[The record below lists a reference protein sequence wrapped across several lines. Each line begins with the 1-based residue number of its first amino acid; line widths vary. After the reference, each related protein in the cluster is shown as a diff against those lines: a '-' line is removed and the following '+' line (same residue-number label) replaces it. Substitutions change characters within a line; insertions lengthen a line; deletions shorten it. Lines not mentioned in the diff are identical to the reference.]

1 MEDGFARIKAEYVLV
16 DKKEDNKDVKKEG
29 VAPIKPLEK
38 RRGMDRQR
46 KSKML
51 KAKLEMGRN
60 EIRICHSVI
69 SGDDIKCKY
78 GDKCLALHSKEEYWA
93 KKPPD
98 IGTVCP
104 NFEQQGKCK
113 FSLSCVFARD
123 HTNPETLEQIE
134 KEPNTSWKPTIN
146 DQTMKLQINL
156 RKNLYKFERTEMAL
170 KEISTSIGCMERE
183 TTLDMGDLAR
193 KTYLA
198 PLTTV
203 GNLPFRRLCTEL
215 GAEITCSEMAMATQI
230 LKGQPSELS
239 LLKRHPSEKFFGIQL
254 AGGYPDSLGKAVELI
269 KDNFDVDFIDLNL
282 GCPLDCVNE
291 KGGGCSLASR
301 PNKLINVLKCMQTV
315 ADKLPI
321 SIKMRYGMKEGRKT
335 AHTVIK
341 QIVQQSPP
349 QLLTLHPRSRDQ
361 RYTKSADWDYV
372 NECAQAIGG
381 KCPMF
386 VCGDILSIEDYYQNI
401 FLYSID
407 GIMIGRGAL
416 IKPWI
421 FTEIV
426 ERRNWDISSRERL
439 DIIKKYTDYA
449 LEHWG
454 SDNIGVENSRRFL
467 LEWLSFQHRYIPIG
481 ILQEPPQKINQRPPP
496 YRGRDE
502 LETLLASPACSDWI
516 KISEMFLGKTPEG
529 FVFVPKHN
537 ANAY

>member
-1 MEDGFARIKAEYVLV
+1 MEDGFARIKEEYVLESN
-16 DKKEDNKDVKKEG
+16 KKCGNNDVNKEVAAPVKQ
-29 VAPIKPLEK
+29 PEK

-46 KSKML
+46 KGKML
-51 KAKLEMGRN
+51 KAKIEMGKN
-60 EIRICHSVI
+60 EIRICPSVL
-69 SGDDIKCKY
+69 SEDNVKCKY
-78 GDKCLALHSKEEYWA
+78 GDKCLAMHSKEEYWA

-98 IGTVCP
+98 IGAVCP
-104 NFEQQGKCK
+104 IFEQQGKCK
-113 FSLSCVFARD
+113 FSLACSFARA
-123 HTNPETLEQIE
+123 HTNLETLDQIE
-134 KEPNTSWKPTIN
+134 KDPSPSWKPTIN
-146 DQTMKLQINL
+146 AQTIQLQINL
-156 RKNLYKFERTEMAL
+156 RKNLCKFETTETAL
-170 KEISTSIGCMERE
+170 KEISTTIGCMERE
-183 TTLDMGDLAR
+183 TTLNMKTLRG

-203 GNLPFRRLCTEL
+203 GNLPFRRLCVEH

-239 LLKRHPSEKFFGIQL
+239 LLKRHPSEKLFGIQL
-254 AGGYPDSLGKAVELI
+254 AGGYPDTLGKAVELI
-269 KDNFDVDFIDLNL
+269 KDNFD
-282 GCPLDCVNE
+282 GCPLDNVNE

-301 PNKLINVLKCMQTV
+301 PNKLINVLKFMHKV

-321 SIKMRYGMKEGRKT
+321 SIKMRYGMKEGKRT
-335 AHTVIK
+335 AHTIIK

-361 RYTKSADWDYV
+361 RYTKSAEWDYV
-372 NECAQAIGG
+372 NECAQAIEGHF
-381 KCPMF
+381 PFF
-386 VCGDILSIEDYYQNI
+386 VCGDILSMEDYYKNI
-401 FLYSID
+401 SLWPID

-421 FTEIV
+421 FTEIA
-426 ERRNWDISSRERL
+426 ERRNWDISSRERF
-439 DIIKKYTDYA
+439 DIIKKFTNYA

-467 LEWLSFQHRYIPIG
+467 LEWLSFQHRYIPVG
-481 ILQEPPQKINQRPPP
+481 ILQEPPQKINQRPPN

-529 FVFVPKHN
+529 FVFVSKHN
-537 ANAY
+537 ASAY